1 MSNPS
6 PPSKIKLIAAT
17 LLSGLLWYFA
27 IDISGRFGFLVW
39 VAPLPIL
46 WISLQ
51 TSGRISFLC
60 AWMAYLL
67 GRLSWIPFLMV
78 LMPVV
83 PIILVTLLP
92 PFIFAFSILLN
103 RWIVLK
109 SQSVWSVFA
118 FPAIVAAIEFLIFN
132 NPVDGTA
139 GSLAYTQSNYITII
153 QLASVTGIWGIVFI
167 ASLVPAAI
175 TLLLYFRNQRK
186 TQWAVA
192 GITTTVLISTCVFG
206 VIRLNQSKDFSEVKV
221 GITCASEDLYQV
233 GSSPARMRE
242 QIILQYRQQIES
254 LAKQGAQYVLF
265 PEKIFTL
272 RETNKD
278 SLLSVLKST
287 ALQAQTTIIGGIAVR
302 KKTSRLN
309 LVEFITPDGS
319 VQEYQKRFHVKG
331 FEGDFEQGNTVGFL
345 KQVPFAGGMAICK
358 DMDFPAWLREYQQ
371 VDLLFVPAWD
381 FVQDGWLH
389 SRMAIMRGVEN
400 GYTIVR
406 AGRQGRLTVSDYRGI
421 VVAETNVENG
431 KAASLLASA
440 PVYHI
445 QTIYSKW
452 GDWFGWLC
460 IFLKVSF
467 IIQAFFNSK
476 RKNAS
481 QLKK

>member
-1 MSNPS
+1 MSKQS
-6 PPSKIKLIAAT
+6 PPSKIKLTMAT

-27 IDISGRFGFLVW
+27 IGISGQFGFLLW

-60 AWMAYLL
+60 AWLAYFL
-67 GRLSWIPFLMV
+67 GRLSWIPFLLV

-92 PFIFAFSILLN
+92 PFIFGLSILLN

-109 SQSVWSVFA
+109 SQSPWSVLA

-139 GSLAYTQSNYITII
+139 GSLAYTQSNYVTII
-153 QLASVTGIWGIVFI
+153 QLASVTGIWGIVFL
-167 ASLVPAAI
+167 ASLFPAAI
-175 TLLLYFRNQRK
+175 ALLLYFRNQRK
-186 TQWAVA
+186 MQ
-192 GITTTVLISTCVFG
+192 ITLVCISGLVLISAFVFG
-206 VIRLNQSKDFSEVKV
+206 IVRSTQPKDVNEVVV
-221 GITCASEDLYQV
+221 GITSASEDLYQV
-233 GSSPARMRE
+233 ESSRATMRE
-242 QIILQYRQQIES
+242 RIVQQYQQQIES

-272 RETNKD
+272 HEVSKD
-278 SLLSVLKST
+278 SLLTVLKGT

-302 KKTSRLN
+302 KKTSRIN
-309 LVEFITPDGS
+309 LVEFISPRGS
-319 VQEYQKRFHVKG
+319 IQEYQKRFHVKG
-331 FEGDFEQGNTVGFL
+331 FEGDFEQGNKVGFL
-345 KQVPFAGGMAICK
+345 KEVPFAGGMAICK

-406 AGRQGRLTVSDYRGI
+406 AGRQGRLTVSDYRG
-421 VVAETNVENG
+421 VVIAEANVENG
-431 KAASLLASA
+431 EASSLLAKA
-440 PVYHI
+440 PIYHI
-445 QTIYSKW
+445 KTTYSKW

-460 IFLKVSF
+460 IFLTVVF
-467 IIQAFFNSK
+467 TVQAFVITN
-476 RKNAS
+476 RKN
-481 QLKK
+481 QVN